1 MSWTALHAL
10 FCSCCCLEAA
20 WSPLLHIV
28 ESLLTALLPLPFLP
42 SPSVLQL
49 AGGYFMTLLFG
60 ILPPVMAWQLRTK
73 LAAKRGGTAPGTA
86 AQSTAGTPGSHAS
99 TSPAL
104 LGSGEVLL
112 PAVNAPSS
120 AAGTAA
126 AGAQG
131 QQQRQAR
138 GQPWWQLHEE
148 MVPGGTLVL
157 GGLFSAAMF
166 IELSRLAA
174 DLGSLAG
181 SGSDGSG
188 GQPGHVQV
196 G

>member
-1 MSWTALHAL
+1 
-10 FCSCCCLEAA
+10 
-20 WSPLLHIV
+20 
-28 ESLLTALLPLPFLP
+28 
-42 SPSVLQL
+42 
-49 AGGYFMTLLFG
+49 MTLLFG
-60 ILPPVMAWQLRTK
+60 ILPPVMAWQLRKK
-73 LAAKRGGTAPGTA
+73 LAAKHGGTSPGA
-86 AQSTAGTPGSHAS
+86 AQSTAGTPAIHAGS
-99 TSPAL
+99 SPAA

-112 PAVNAPSS
+112 PTVTVPSS

-126 AGAQG
+126 AAVQG
-131 QQQRQAR
+131 QQLRQAR